1 MSLRSDQTRA
11 RLGLGTAQFAEPRGR
26 GGEAEI
32 RAVLDTA
39 APAGVTLVD
48 TAAAYGDVK

>member
-1 MSLRSDQTRA
+1 MSLGSDQTRA

-39 APAGVTLVD
+39 APDLSTRSPWRGGSASG
-48 TAAAYGDVK
+48 G